1 MMKAFLSSLAVLSL
15 FGLMI
20 GLTGCDTGGGT
31 VHPIGTIT
39 GEPVPH
45 PIAVTFR
52 SLTGHYIGTSA
63 QEDGTLGNV
72 LVDVVEEGDAFHGRL
87 LGTNTDGSVATVAN
101 FTGTI
106 HRTQADQV
114 AHDILTVTIDFE
126 ACDACSV
133 TGTFTRTDED
143 HVHLHGIVNPILE
156 NGCVHRG
163 TATVNLERVS
173 HDTTDLLNVATAGL
187 VGDYSGTIALIDDV
201 EGSFTEGLSFTIQ
214 SGDPRAIGEL
224 VIDVTG
230 TRVVD
235 HVFITNTISHLVVTG
250 THVTF
255 DMVPTSVSSDR
266 FFIPPHCVQHGDF
279 TVTETT
285 LDGTFIG
292 TNCVP
297 FFNDSTVSM
306 ARHPLCTNP
315 R

>member
-1 MMKAFLSSLAVLSL
+1 MKTFLSSLAVLSL

-20 GLTGCDTGGGT
+20 GLSGCDTGGGANHT
-31 VHPIGTIT
+31 VTT
-39 GEPVPH
+39 VTVDPVPH
-45 PIAVTFR
+45 PVDVTFR

-72 LVDVVEEGDAFHGRL
+72 LVDVVEDGDAFHGRL

-114 AHDILTVTIDFE
+114 AHDVLTVTIDFE

-133 TGTFTRTDED
+133 TGTFTRTDEN
-143 HVHLHGIVNPILE
+143 HIHLSGIVNPLLE
-156 NGCVHRG
+156 NGCAHRG
-163 TATVNLERVS
+163 TSTVNLERVS
-173 HDTTDLLNVATAGL
+173 STTTDLLNVATAGL
-187 VGDYSGTIALIDDV
+187 VGDYSGTIDLLDKHP
-201 EGSFTEGLSFTIQ
+201 GNLTEGLSFTIQ
-214 SGDPRAIGEL
+214 SGDPHAVGEL
-224 VIDVTG
+224 VIG
-230 TRVVD
+230 VD
-235 HVFITNTISHLVVTG
+235 GVPGEPERVFITNTLSNLVVDGTHLTFTMVPVLVTG
-250 THVTF
+250 TVLH
-255 DMVPTSVSSDR
+255 
-266 FFIPPHCVQHGDF
+266 IPPHCVQHGDF

-285 LDGTFIG
+285 LDGTFVG
-292 TNCVP
+292 TDCVP